1 MTVKTKDRKKI
12 LVLSSILLILL
23 AVLFM
28 TIQYKQNIYEDA
40 TCSDFSNTG
49 EMIMK
54 IRQTDLPKERVIDA
68 LLKEDSD
75 KSLIELVNTTVSEA
89 YNTPLHDSVEDKEK
103 AVTDFKETSYNFCR
117 NSM

>member
-12 LVLSSILLILL
+12 LVLGSILLILL

-28 TIQYKQNIYEDA
+28 TIQYKKDKYEDA
-40 TCSDFSNTG
+40 ICSDFSNTG
-49 EMIMK
+49 QMIMK
-54 IRQTDLPKERVIDA
+54 IRQTDLPQERVIDG

-89 YNTPLHDSVEDKEK
+89 YDTPLHDSIEDKEK
-103 AVTDFKETSYNFCR
+103 AIAGFKETSYNFCR
-117 NSM
+117 DNM